1 MPAPFYFAIKGTT
14 SGTPGSGAFTPSAAA
29 SGYRAWS
36 NVPTGWMG
44 LVRFEDGS
52 AWELGYSYWNG
63 TTLSRGTNQRF
74 DSSTGSA
81 LSLTSSATAAMV
93 VDPRE
98 VLQPDVGNWR
108 ALVPAVGATSFSA
121 IGHQTPTAL
130 GTSAAASTST
140 ANFLSIQPRIQFTSA
155 TTANAQAGIHLNV
168 TTAFYSTTAGLGGFD
183 YNGRFGA
190 TQLPTGPR
198 LFVGGC
204 STSWGGSTGEPSAL
218 AASIAAFA
226 KDSGDTNIQLLTK
239 DGTTANKVDTG
250 IPFAVNG
257 WYSAKVWF
265 EPGGGRV
272 TGLLFRWDTG
282 DIWLGS
288 TTSNLPADGS
298 GMRLMQLGGL
308 GSSTGTAMIFHSG
321 GFLQRY
327 GF

>member
-108 ALVPAVGATSFSA
+108 ALVPAVGATSNPDGFRHF
-121 IGHQTPTAL
+121 G
-130 GTSAAASTST
+130 
-140 ANFLSIQPRIQFTSA
+140 
-155 TTANAQAGIHLNV
+155 
-168 TTAFYSTTAGLGGFD
+168 GGFD
-183 YNGRFGA
+183 INS
-190 TQLPTGPR
+190 QLPIDPASHSVHQRHDGECSSRHSSERYDGILFNDRRVGRIR
-198 LFVGGC
+198 L
-204 STSWGGSTGEPSAL
+204 
-218 AASIAAFA
+218 
-226 KDSGDTNIQLLTK
+226 
-239 DGTTANKVDTG
+239 
-250 IPFAVNG
+250 
-257 WYSAKVWF
+257 
-265 EPGGGRV
+265 
-272 TGLLFRWDTG
+272 
-282 DIWLGS
+282 
-288 TTSNLPADGS
+288 
-298 GMRLMQLGGL
+298 
-308 GSSTGTAMIFHSG
+308 
-321 GFLQRY
+321 
-327 GF
+327 